1 MFRLLLLRH
10 AKTER
15 GAGGRDHDRELTD
28 RGRRDAALIGRFLAR
43 AELVPELVVS
53 STATRARDTARL
65 AIEAG
70 RFRAPLRETPALYE
84 CPIERALDLV
94 RSLDDRVST
103 VLMVGHEPTWS
114 ALASI
119 LAGGGRLRLPTAGLA
134 YLEFG
139 VESWSETTPGSA
151 ELRGLVTPAL
161 LGGVGED

>member
-43 AELVPELVVS
+43 AGLAPELVVS

-70 RFRAPLRETPALYE
+70 RWRAELRESAALYDSS
-84 CPIERALDLV
+84 IEHALDVV
-94 RSLDDRVST
+94 RDLDDRVST
-103 VLMVGHEPTWS
+103 VVMVGHEPTWS

-119 LAGGGRLRLPTAGLA
+119 LVGGGRLRLPTAGLA
-134 YLEFG
+134 LLELG
-139 VESWSETTPGSA
+139 VDSWSETTPGSA
-151 ELRGLVTPAL
+151 ELRSLVTPAL
-161 LGGVGED
+161 LASAGDH